1 MADARTSSHSHMAG
15 FVHEALMYRDEAEL
29 DAAMHEFLQ
38 EAAAAGEPVL
48 MALPGAHLSHA
59 REMVAATGA
68 DTRFEDLEQ
77 AGRNNPGCLLSMM
90 EEWVAE
96 HGGRGRIVSE
106 VVWPG
111 RSHAEAVEAL
121 RHEALV
127 NHALAGSGAT
137 IMSPF
142 DASHLDDEILAG
154 VEMTH
159 PTVVEGGQR
168 RAGAAYTDPL
178 STAFR
183 DLWPLEVP
191 GGGGPVSEH
200 RLDGTLLELRRA
212 IAEDPVLGSLSEQR
226 RADLVFAIN
235 EAASNA
241 VKHGGTSC
249 MTRLWLDGD
258 EVISEVVSPS
268 GVDDVMAGRRRPAAD
283 ALEGRGLWLINQ
295 LCDLVEMRS
304 DPSGMTVRMH
314 VRER

>member
-1 MADARTSSHSHMAG
+1 MPG
-15 FVHEALMYRDEAEL
+15 FVHEAVMYRDEAEL
-29 DAAMHEFLQ
+29 DAAMHAFLQ

-48 MALPGAHLSHA
+48 MALPGAHLAHA
-59 REMVAATGA
+59 REAVADTGA
-68 DTRFEDLEQ
+68 DTQFQDLEQ
-77 AGRNNPGCLLSMM
+77 VGRNPGCLLSMM
-90 EEWVAE
+90 EEWVAA
-96 HGGRGRIVSE
+96 HGGRGRIVAE

-111 RSHAEAVEAL
+111 RSHAEAVEGL

-127 NHALAGSGAT
+127 NHALADSAAT

-142 DASHLDDEILAG
+142 DASQLDEDILAG

-159 PTVVEGGQR
+159 PTVVESGHR

-178 STAFR
+178 STTFR

-191 GGGGPVSEH
+191 GAGGPVSEH
-200 RLDGTLLELRRA
+200 PLDGTLLELRRA
-212 IAEDPVLGSLSEQR
+212 VARDPALGSLSAQR
-226 RADLVFAIN
+226 RSDLVFAIN

-249 MTRLWLDGD
+249 MTRIWSDGD
-258 EVISEVVSPS
+258 EVISEVSSPS

-283 ALEGRGLWLINQ
+283 APEGRGLWLINQ

-314 VRER
+314 VREH